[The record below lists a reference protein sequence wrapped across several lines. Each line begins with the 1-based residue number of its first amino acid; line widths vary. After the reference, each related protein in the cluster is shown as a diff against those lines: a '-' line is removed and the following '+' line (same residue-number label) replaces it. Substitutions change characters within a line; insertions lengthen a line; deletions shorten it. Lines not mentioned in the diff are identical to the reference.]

1 MKSNEFKSKII
12 LMGFTQR
19 TIAEKLGASERTIAR
34 WLNETI
40 IPKMAILAILALEVE
55 FKKGIEL

>member
-1 MKSNEFKSKII
+1 MKSNEFKSKMI

-19 TIAEKLGASERTIAR
+19 TISEKLGVSERTIAR

-40 IPKMAILAILALEVE
+40 IPKMAILALHALEVE

>member
-1 MKSNEFKSKII
+1 MKSNEFKSKMI

-19 TIAEKLGASERTIAR
+19 TIAEKLGVSERTVAR

>member
-19 TIAEKLGASERTIAR
+19 TIAEKLGVSERTIAR